1 MIPAIRAAFNE
12 QFTEAKYQ
20 QYLAILKEP
29 FKDPIPFRI
38 AETPVFIDRFFKAQ
52 LMEVGDYICEFIT
65 APSFPSKTSDAIPK
79 GLHIPNEAALPECI
93 VIDFAIAEGQEGKMM
108 PQLIEL
114 QGFPSLFAFE
124 LLQAQAL
131 EKVYHLP
138 KNFSPFLNGY
148 TQETYFDFFKSMVLG
163 EKAKHTILLEIKPYE
178 QKTRPDLMLTEAWLN
193 VPIVCLSQIYLKD
206 KSLFYQNNGI
216 EFQIERIYNR
226 VVYDELMQQSTDFKK
241 QFKLLEQAENI
252 DWVNHPN
259 HFFRIS
265 KFILPLLSHPF
276 IPEAYLLADWKNNQI
291 GTALN
296 LAEYICK
303 PLFSFGGQGVMLDP
317 TIDSIHA
324 INDPENW
331 ILQKKVTYAAAIETP
346 SGPSKAEIRLFY
358 FWDKQ
363 LGRYVATN
371 NLTRISKGPMIGVSY
386 NNTATWIGGSIS
398 YFEQ

>member
-1 MIPAIRAAFNE
+1 MIPAIRATFNE

-20 QYLAILKEP
+20 QYLAILNEP

-38 AETPVFIDRFFKAQ
+38 AETPVFIDGVFKAQ
-52 LMEVGDYICEFIT
+52 LLEAGEYICQFIT
-65 APSFPSKTSDAIPK
+65 DPFFKNKTSDALPK

-93 VIDFAIAEGQEGKMM
+93 VIDFAIAKGQDGRMI

-138 KNFSPFLNGY
+138 KTFSPFLNGY
-148 TQETYFDFFKSMVLG
+148 NQSSYLEFFKTMVLG
-163 EKAKHTILLEIKPYE
+163 DKGKHTILLEIKPFE
-178 QKTRPDLMLTEAWLN
+178 QKTRPDLILTEAWLN

-206 KSLFYQNNGI
+206 KGLFYQKNSV
-216 EFQIERIYNR
+216 EFKIERIYNR
-226 VVYDELMQQSTDFKK
+226 VVYDELMQQAPIFMQ

-252 DWVNHPN
+252 EWVSHPN

-265 KFILPLLSHPF
+265 KFILPLLRHAS
-276 IPEAYLLADWKNNQI
+276 IPEAYLLADWKNNQFD
-291 GTALN
+291 TALN

-303 PLFSFGGQGVMLDP
+303 PLFSFGGQGVMLNP
-317 TIDSIHA
+317 TIETIHA
-324 INDPENW
+324 IIDPENW

-358 FWDKQ
+358 FWDKEI
-363 LGRYVATN
+363 GRYVATN

>member
-20 QYLAILKEP
+20 AYLAILNEP

-38 AETPVFIDRFFKAQ
+38 AETPVFIDRVFKAQ
-52 LMEVGDYICEFIT
+52 LLDAGDYICDFIT
-65 APSFPSKTSDAIPK
+65 AASFPSKTSDAIPK
-79 GLHIPNEAALPECI
+79 GLDIPGEAILPECI
-93 VIDFAIAEGQEGKMM
+93 VIDFAIAEGQDGKIT

-131 EKVYHLP
+131 EKAYHLP

-148 TQETYFDFFKSMVLG
+148 DPSSYLDFFRSMVLG
-163 EKAKHTILLEIKPYE
+163 DQAKHTILLEIKPFE
-178 QKTRPDLMLTEAWLN
+178 QKTRHDLLLTETWFN
-193 VPIVCLSQIYLKD
+193 VPIVCLSEIYLNGKT
-206 KSLFYQNNGI
+206 LCYQKNGV
-216 EFQIERIYNR
+216 EYKIERIYNR
-226 VVYDELMQQSTDFKK
+226 VVFDELIQQAPNFIA
-241 QFKLLEQAENI
+241 QFKLLEQTENI
-252 DWVNHPN
+252 EWVNHPH

-265 KFILPLLSHPF
+265 KYILPLLKHPA
-276 IPEAYLLADWKNNQI
+276 IPAAQLLPDWKNNQ
-291 GTALN
+291 AADKLD
-296 LAEYICK
+296 LAASICK

-317 TIDSIHA
+317 TIDTINA

-331 ILQKKVTYAAAIETP
+331 ILQKKVSYAAVIETP

-358 FWDKQ
+358 FWDSQ
-363 LGRYVATN
+363 LNRYVATN

>member
-20 QYLAILKEP
+20 QYLALLNEP

-38 AETPVFIDRFFKAQ
+38 AETPVFIDQDFKIQ
-52 LMEVGDYICEFIT
+52 LLDAGDYICQFIT
-65 APSFPSKTSDAIPK
+65 HPSFSNKTADAIPN
-79 GLHIPNEAALPECI
+79 GLHIPNEATLPECI
-93 VIDFAIAEGQEGKMM
+93 VIDFAIAEGQDGKMM

-131 EKVYHLP
+131 GKVYHLP

-148 TQETYFDFFKSMVLG
+148 TQASYLDFFKSMVLG
-163 EKAKHTILLEIKPYE
+163 EQAKHTILLEIKPYE
-178 QKTRPDLMLTEAWLN
+178 QKTRPDLMLTEAWLK

-206 KSLFYQNNGI
+206 KSLYYQKDGI
-216 EFQIERIYNR
+216 EYKIERIYNR
-226 VVYDELMQQSTDFKK
+226 VVYDELMQQAPVFIQ
-241 QFKLLEQAENI
+241 QFQLLEQAENI
-252 DWVNHPN
+252 EWVNHPN

-265 KFILPLLSHPF
+265 KYILPLFNHPL

-291 GTALN
+291 DTALN

-346 SGPSKAEIRLFY
+346 SGRSKAEIRLFY

-371 NLTRISKGPMIGVSY
+371 NLTRISKGPMIGVSF

-398 YFEQ
+398 YFEE

>member
-20 QYLAILKEP
+20 QYLALLNEP

-38 AETPVFIDRFFKAQ
+38 AETPVFIDRDFKMQ
-52 LMEVGDYICEFIT
+52 LLDAGDYICQFIT
-65 APSFPSKTSDAIPK
+65 HPSFSNQTADAIHK
-79 GLHIPNEAALPECI
+79 GLHIPNEATLPECI
-93 VIDFAIAEGQEGKMM
+93 VIDFAIAEGQDGKMM

-148 TQETYFDFFKSMVLG
+148 TQASYLDFFKSMVLG
-163 EKAKHTILLEIKPYE
+163 EQAKHTILLEIKPYE

-206 KSLFYQNNGI
+206 KSLYYQKDGI
-216 EFQIERIYNR
+216 EYKIERIYNR
-226 VVYDELMQQSTDFKK
+226 VVYDELMQQAPVFIQ
-241 QFKLLEQAENI
+241 QFQLLEQAENI
-252 DWVNHPN
+252 EWINHPN

-265 KFILPLLSHPF
+265 KYILPLFNHPL

-331 ILQKKVTYAAAIETP
+331 ILQKKVTYAAVIETP

-386 NNTATWIGGSIS
+386 NDTATWIGGSIS

>member
-1 MIPAIRAAFNE
+1 MIPLIRAAFNE
-12 QFTEAKYQ
+12 QFTPERYQ
-20 QYLAILKEP
+20 QYLAILNEP

-38 AETPVFIDRFFKAQ
+38 AETPVFIDRVFKAQ
-52 LMEVGDYICEFIT
+52 LMDAGDYICEFIT
-65 APSFPSKTSDAIPK
+65 APSFQSNTSDAIPK

-93 VIDFAIAEGQEGKMM
+93 VIDFAIAEGQDGKMM

-124 LLQAQAL
+124 LFQAQAL

-148 TQETYFDFFKSMVLG
+148 TQESYLDFFKSMVLG
-163 EKAKHTILLEIKPYE
+163 DQTKHTILLEINPSE
-178 QKTRPDLMLTEAWLN
+178 QKTRHDLLLTEAWLN

-206 KSLFYQNNGI
+206 KSLFYQKNGT
-216 EFQIERIYNR
+216 EFKIERIYNR
-226 VVYDELMQQSTDFKK
+226 VVYDELMQKAPLFIQ

-265 KFILPLLSHPF
+265 KFILPLLSHSS
-276 IPEAYLLADWKNNQI
+276 IPEAYLLIDWKNNQL

-296 LAEYICK
+296 IDEYICK

-317 TIDSIHA
+317 TIDTIHA

-331 ILQKKVTYAAAIETP
+331 ILQKKVNYAAAIETP

>member
-20 QYLAILKEP
+20 QYLAILNAP

-38 AETPVFIDRFFKAQ
+38 AETPVFIDRVFKAQ
-52 LMEVGDYICEFIT
+52 LMDVGDHICQFIT
-65 APSFPSKTSDAIPK
+65 APSFPSKTTEALPK

-93 VIDFAIAEGQEGKMM
+93 VIDFAIAEGQDGKMV

-148 TQETYFDFFKSMVLG
+148 TQETYLGFFKSMVLG
-163 EKAKHTILLEIKPYE
+163 DQKKHTILLEIKPNE
-178 QKTRPDLMLTEAWLN
+178 QKTRPDLMLTEAWFN

-206 KSLFYQNNGI
+206 KSLFYQKNGT
-216 EFQIERIYNR
+216 EFKIERIYNR
-226 VVYDELMQQSTDFKK
+226 VVYDELMQQAPVFMQ
-241 QFKLLEQAENI
+241 QFKLLEQAEKI

-265 KFILPLLSHPF
+265 KFILPLLSHSS
-276 IPEAYLLADWKNNQI
+276 IPEAYLLIDWKNNQL

-296 LAEYICK
+296 IDEYICK

-317 TIDSIHA
+317 TIDNIHA

>member
-148 TQETYFDFFKSMVLG
+148 TQQTYFDFFKSMVLG

-226 VVYDELMQQSTDFKK
+226 VVYDELMQQSTNFKK

-296 LAEYICK
+296 LTEYICK

-317 TIDSIHA
+317 TIDTINA

-363 LGRYVATN
+363 IGRYVATN

>member
-1 MIPAIRAAFNE
+1 MIPAIRTAFNA
-12 QFTEAKYQ
+12 QFTPEKYQ
-20 QYLAILKEP
+20 HYLSILNAP
-29 FKDPIPFRI
+29 FKDQIPFRI
-38 AETPVFIDRFFKAQ
+38 AETPVFIDKNFKAQ
-52 LMEVGDYICEFIT
+52 LLDAGDYICDFIT
-65 APSFPSKTSDAIPK
+65 DPSFAAKTSLAIPQ
-79 GLHIPNEAALPECI
+79 GIDVPGETTLPECV
-93 VIDFAIAEGQEGKMM
+93 VIDFAIAEGPGGTCQ

-148 TQETYFDFFKSMVLG
+148 TQASYLDFFKSMVLG
-163 EKAKHTILLEIKPYE
+163 EQAKHTILLEIKPYE

-206 KSLFYQNNGI
+206 KSLYYQKDGI
-216 EFQIERIYNR
+216 EYKIERIYNR
-226 VVYDELMQQSTDFKK
+226 VVYDELMQQAPVFIQ
-241 QFKLLEQAENI
+241 QFQLLEQAENI
-252 DWVNHPN
+252 EWVNHPN

-265 KFILPLLSHPF
+265 KYILPLFNHPL

-291 GTALN
+291 DTALN

-331 ILQKKVTYAAAIETP
+331 ILQKKVTYAAVIETP

-371 NLTRISKGPMIGVSY
+371 NLTRISKGPMIGVSF

-398 YFEQ
+398 YFEE

>member
-1 MIPAIRAAFNE
+1 MISAIRAAFNE
-12 QFTEAKYQ
+12 QFTEAKYLA
-20 QYLAILKEP
+20 YLAILNEP
-29 FKDPIPFRI
+29 FKNPIPFRI

-52 LMEVGDYICEFIT
+52 LMDAGDYICEFIT
-65 APSFPSKTSDAIPK
+65 KPSFPFKTTNSIPK
-79 GLHIPNEAALPECI
+79 GLHIPNEASLPECI
-93 VIDFAIAEGQEGKMM
+93 VIDFAIAEGQDEKII

-114 QGFPSLFAFE
+114 QGFPSLFGFE

-148 TQETYFDFFKSMVLG
+148 NQSSYLDFFRSMVLG
-163 EKAKHTILLEIKPYE
+163 DQAKHTILLEIKPFE
-178 QKTRPDLMLTEAWLN
+178 QKTRHDLLLTEAWLN
-193 VPIVCLSQIYLKD
+193 VPIVCLSEIYLKD
-206 KSLFYQNNGI
+206 KSLFYQKDGVEI
-216 EFQIERIYNR
+216 KIERIYNR
-226 VVYDELMQQSTDFKK
+226 VVYDELMQQAPILIQ
-241 QFKLLEQAENI
+241 QFKLLEQAEHI

-265 KFILPLLSHPF
+265 KFILPLLNHPF
-276 IPEAYLLADWKNNQI
+276 IPEAHLLVDWKNNQLV
-291 GTALN
+291 TSLN
-296 LAEYICK
+296 LNEFICK
-303 PLFSFGGQGVMLDP
+303 PLFSFGGQGVMLNP
-317 TIDSIHA
+317 TIDSINA
-324 INDPENW
+324 INDPANW
-331 ILQKKVTYAAAIETP
+331 ILQKKVNYASVIETP

-398 YFEQ
+398 YFEI

>member
-20 QYLAILKEP
+20 QYLAILNEP

-38 AETPVFIDRFFKAQ
+38 AETPVFIDRVFKAQ
-52 LMEVGDYICEFIT
+52 LMDVGDYICQFIT
-65 APSFPSKTSDAIPK
+65 APSFPSKTTDAIPK
-79 GLHIPNEAALPECI
+79 GLHIPGEAALPECI
-93 VIDFAIAEGQEGKMM
+93 VIDFAIAEGQDGKTV

-138 KNFSPFLNGY
+138 KDFSPFLNGY
-148 TQETYFDFFKSMVLG
+148 TQETYLDFFKSMVLG
-163 EKAKHTILLEIKPYE
+163 DQNKHTILLEIKPNE

-206 KSLFYQNNGI
+206 KSLFYQKNGT
-216 EFQIERIYNR
+216 EFKIERIYNR
-226 VVYDELMQQSTDFKK
+226 VVYDELMQQARIFIQ

-265 KFILPLLSHPF
+265 KFILPLLRHAS
-276 IPEAYLLADWKNNQI
+276 IPDAYLLADWKNNQI
-291 GTALN
+291 ATTLN
-296 LAEYICK
+296 LDEYICK

-317 TIDSIHA
+317 TIDTINA
-324 INDPENW
+324 IIDPKNW
-331 ILQKKVTYAAAIETP
+331 MLQKKVTYAAAIETP

-363 LGRYVATN
+363 IGRFVATN

>member
-148 TQETYFDFFKSMVLG
+148 TQQTYFDFFKSMVLG

-226 VVYDELMQQSTDFKK
+226 VVYDELMQQSTNFKK
-241 QFKLLEQAENI
+241 QFQLLEQAENI

-296 LAEYICK
+296 LTEYICK

-317 TIDSIHA
+317 TIDTINA

>member
-20 QYLAILKEP
+20 AYLAILNEP

-38 AETPVFIDRFFKAQ
+38 AETTVFIDRVFKSQ
-52 LMEVGDYICEFIT
+52 LLDAGDYICDFIT
-65 APSFPSKTSDAIPK
+65 AASFPSKTSDAIPK
-79 GLHIPNEAALPECI
+79 GLDIPGEAILPECI
-93 VIDFAIAEGQEGKMM
+93 VIDFAIAEGQDGKIT

-131 EKVYHLP
+131 EKAYHLP

-148 TQETYFDFFKSMVLG
+148 DPSSYLDFFKSMVLG
-163 EKAKHTILLEIKPYE
+163 DQAKHTILLEIKPFE
-178 QKTRPDLMLTEAWLN
+178 QKTRHDLLLTETWFN
-193 VPIVCLSQIYLKD
+193 VPIVCLSEIYLNGKT
-206 KSLFYQNNGI
+206 LCYQKNGV
-216 EFQIERIYNR
+216 EYKIERIYNR
-226 VVYDELMQQSTDFKK
+226 VVYDELMQQAPNFIA
-241 QFKLLEQAENI
+241 QFKLLEQTENVA
-252 DWVNHPN
+252 WVNHPH

-265 KFILPLLSHPF
+265 KYILRLLNHPA
-276 IPEAYLLADWKNNQI
+276 IPEAHLLSDWKKNQ
-291 GTALN
+291 AADKLD
-296 LAEYICK
+296 LAASICK
-303 PLFSFGGQGVMLDP
+303 PLFSFGGQGVMLNP
-317 TIDSIHA
+317 TIDSVNA

-331 ILQKKVTYAAAIETP
+331 ILQKKVNYAAVIETP

-398 YFEQ
+398 YFEI

>member
-20 QYLAILKEP
+20 AYLAILNEP

-38 AETPVFIDRFFKAQ
+38 AETPVFIDRVFKAQ
-52 LMEVGDYICEFIT
+52 LMDVGDYICQFIT
-65 APSFPSKTSDAIPK
+65 APSFPSKTTDAIPK

-93 VIDFAIAEGQEGKMM
+93 VIDFAIAEGQDGKTI

-138 KNFSPFLNGY
+138 ENFSPFLNGY
-148 TQETYFDFFKSMVLG
+148 TQETYLDFFKSMVLG

-178 QKTRPDLMLTEAWLN
+178 QKTRHDLLLTEAWLN

-206 KSLFYQNNGI
+206 KSLFYQKNGI

-241 QFKLLEQAENI
+241 QFQLLEQAENI

-296 LAEYICK
+296 LTEYICK

-317 TIDSIHA
+317 TIDTINA

>member
-148 TQETYFDFFKSMVLG
+148 TQQTYLDFFKSMVLG

-226 VVYDELMQQSTDFKK
+226 LVYDELMQKAPLFIQ

-296 LAEYICK
+296 LTEYICK

-317 TIDSIHA
+317 TIDTINA

>member
-20 QYLAILKEP
+20 GYLAILNQP

-38 AETPVFIDRFFKAQ
+38 AETPVFIDGIFKAQ
-52 LMEVGDYICEFIT
+52 LLDVGDYICQFIT
-65 APSFPSKTSDAIPK
+65 DPFFPTKTTDAIPK

-93 VIDFAIAEGQEGKMM
+93 VIDFAIAEGQDGKMV

-131 EKVYHLP
+131 EKVYHVP
-138 KNFSPFLNGY
+138 KNFSPFLNRY
-148 TQETYFDFFKSMVLG
+148 NQSSYLDFFKSMVLG
-163 EKAKHTILLEIKPYE
+163 DQGKHTILLEIKPFE
-178 QKTRPDLMLTEAWLN
+178 QKTRHDLLLTEAWLN
-193 VPIVCLSQIYLKD
+193 VPIVCLSEIYLKD
-206 KSLFYQNNGI
+206 KSLFYQKDGT
-216 EFQIERIYNR
+216 EFKIERIYNR
-226 VVYDELMQQSTDFKK
+226 VVYDELMQQTPIFMQ
-241 QFKLLEQAENI
+241 QFKLLEQADNI

-265 KFILPLLSHPF
+265 KYILPLLSHSF
-276 IPEAYLLADWKNNQI
+276 IPKAFLLSDWKENKL
-291 GTALN
+291 GPELN

-317 TIDSIHA
+317 TTASINA

-331 ILQKKVTYAAAIETP
+331 ILQKKVTYAAVIETP

-398 YFEQ
+398 YFEV

>member
-1 MIPAIRAAFNE
+1 MIPVIRAAFNA

-20 QYLAILKEP
+20 QYLDFLNQP

-38 AETPVFIDRFFKAQ
+38 AETPVFIDRVFKAQ
-52 LMEVGDYICEFIT
+52 LMDVGDYICEFIT
-65 APSFPSKTSDAIPK
+65 APSFPSKTTSAIPK
-79 GLHIPNEAALPECI
+79 GLHIPNEAALPECV
-93 VIDFAIAEGQEGKMM
+93 VIDFAIAEGHDGKMI

-148 TQETYFDFFKSMVLG
+148 NQASYHDFFKSMVLG
-163 EKAKHTILLEIKPYE
+163 DQTKHTILLEIKPYE
-178 QKTRPDLMLTEAWLN
+178 QKTRPDLLLTEAWLN
-193 VPIVCLSQIYLKD
+193 VPIVCLSEIYLKD
-206 KSLFYQNNGI
+206 KSLIYQKEGI
-216 EFQIERIYNR
+216 EYMIERIYNR
-226 VVYDELMQQSTDFKK
+226 VVYDELMQQAPIFIQ

-265 KFILPLLSHPF
+265 KFILPLLRHPF
-276 IPEAYLLADWKNNQI
+276 VPEAHLLADWKNNQL

-296 LAEYICK
+296 LTEYVCK
-303 PLFSFGGQGVMLDP
+303 PLFSFGGQGVMIDP
-317 TIDSIHA
+317 TIDTIHA
-324 INDPENW
+324 IIDPENW

-371 NLTRISKGPMIGVSY
+371 NLTRISKGSMIGVSY